1 MNNSV
6 LQQLLNSYKEPM
18 YVFDIEELKNRVKY
32 LKNHLPSKL
41 QLCYAVKA
49 NTFIMDDIE
58 DDIERFEVCSPGEY
72 EICKKKNINK
82 EKIVISGIY
91 KSSKMIEEMIKNNE
105 NVNCYT
111 IESMQQF
118 DFLKCL
124 SKTSTIPVLIRL
136 TSGNQFGIDE
146 ANLEEIIKNM
156 NEYPNLKI
164 KGIQYFSGTQK
175 VSIKNINR
183 EIDYLDSVIEKLE
196 DNFGYMPEELEYGGG
211 FPVYYFKNSEFDE
224 DEYLKEISEIIN
236 EMRFKGK
243 IIIELGRSIAASCGK
258 YFTKVVDLK
267 TNKNQNYAIV
277 DGGMNHI
284 VYYGQSMAMKTPKCE
299 VFPKR
304 DNENPVNWNI
314 CGALCTINDILIK
327 QFPVSNLKIGDI
339 IMFENTGA
347 YCSTE
352 GISLFLSRDLPMV
365 LKLKNDKIETVREA
379 VNTYNLN
386 M

>member
-236 EMRFKGK
+236 EMKFKGK
-243 IIIELGRSIAASCGK
+243 IIIELGRSIVASCGK

-267 TNKNQNYAIV
+267 INKNQNYAIV

-327 QFPVSNLKIGDI
+327 QFSVSNLKIGDI